1 MDKFSIFGSKRDRAY
16 GWEKVKFW
24 FDLSIFWS
32 STGSCKE
39 KEEKKSRYET
49 LIFLVWKLSQ
59 ITPCRGLCRK
69 NHNKSVFG

>member
-16 GWEKVKFW
+16 GWEKGKFW

-39 KEEKKSRYET
+39 KEVNKSRYEA
-49 LIFLVWKLSQ
+49 FVWNSCMETIINLSLSMF
-59 ITPCRGLCRK
+59 GLGK
-69 NHNKSVFG
+69 P